1 MIEPSRLGFYSDID
15 YKAIE
20 TQHMLRLYNWVF
32 IDVRGVTGRSPS
44 SRG

>member
-1 MIEPSRLGFYSDID
+1 MIEPSRLGCDAGIG

-32 IDVRGVTGRSPS
+32 CYLNNIGANFVR
-44 SRG
+44 

>member
-1 MIEPSRLGFYSDID
+1 MIEPSRLGFYSDIG

-32 IDVRGVTGRSPS
+32 RKQIIENLKD
-44 SRG
+44 